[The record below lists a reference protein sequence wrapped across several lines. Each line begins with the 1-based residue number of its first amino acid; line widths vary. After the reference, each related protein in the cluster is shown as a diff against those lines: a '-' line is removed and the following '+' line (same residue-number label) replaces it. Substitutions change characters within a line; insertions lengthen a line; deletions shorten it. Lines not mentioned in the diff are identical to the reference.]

1 MTRANY
7 KELNIHVPS
16 FHKAF
21 LDYAKK
27 AGWQVKDEVYDQ
39 VTATF
44 TIKKGLLNTSIIKA
58 RGNAQDLVV
67 EMIGASTVMDLVE
80 QAIAANCDKP
90 TSIVGWREQM
100 RLQPPAPQ
108 QTMPQQAPPSQAPAP
123 IPTPQ
128 SIVKP
133 PVPKLEACLHCGAPV
148 NYNPEEYLIICDYC
162 GFINNPSGEQPPRHS
177 MLPICFAGTQAIDI
191 AKNHVAKGILI
202 TKGMANQAEWGS
214 IVLRYVPNW
223 AVTMQLRGSVQGE
236 RALIKTKDTKSQ
248 VAQDVAMH
256 AIGGVLGGILG
267 KSVGKN
273 IANRSEYNS
282 INEALDVFV
291 VARRA
296 AAFQPDVGA
305 QKIPLDKKEPFQKTG
320 EETLNVEFT
329 PAEAR
334 EKAKGL
340 AINDVR
346 ARYMSVSSFSVMA
359 TPVGEPELIYSPWWF
374 IEYRMGG
381 VSFSLIV
388 DACAGNVI
396 AGKRPWLPKGTTKK
410 EVKT

>member
-1 MTRANY
+1 MTTAHY
-7 KELNIHVPS
+7 KELNVKVDA
-16 FHKAF
+16 FQKTF
-21 LDYAKK
+21 LDYVKK

-39 VTATF
+39 VTSTF
-44 TIKKGLLNTSIIKA
+44 TIKRGLLNTAIIKV
-58 RGNAQDLVV
+58 RGNPQDLFV

-80 QAIAANCDKP
+80 QAIAAACEKP
-90 TSIVGWREQM
+90 TSIIGWRDQM
-100 RLQPPAPQ
+100 RLRPPELQ
-108 QTMPQQAPPSQAPAP
+108 QTTPQPTQPSPP
-123 IPTPQ
+123 IPSPQ
-128 SIVKP
+128 TVVKP
-133 PVPKLEACLHCGAPV
+133 PVPKLEVCLHCGAPIT
-148 NYNPEEYLIICDYC
+148 YNPEEYLIICNYC
-162 GFINNPSGEQPPRHS
+162 SFINNPSGEQPPRHS

-236 RALIKTKDTKSQ
+236 RALIKTKDAKSQ
-248 VAQDVAMH
+248 VAQDIAMH
-256 AIGGVLGGILG
+256 ALGGVLGGVLG
-267 KSVGKN
+267 RSAGKKV
-273 IANRSEYNS
+273 ANRSEYDT

-340 AINDVR
+340 ALDDVR
-346 ARYMSVSSFSVMA
+346 ARYMSVSQFSVYA

-381 VSFSLIV
+381 VSYSLII

-410 EVKT
+410 EV